1 MHHGFGKN
9 QGRQELGLSGFTM
22 TRHALIA
29 VLFCMAFST
38 FVVAVLADSLALKAA
53 RAKDDK

>member
-1 MHHGFGKN
+1 MRHGFGKS
-9 QGRQELGLSGFTM
+9 QGRQELGLLGFTV

-29 VLFCMAFST
+29 VLFCMAFSA
-38 FVVAVLADSLALKAA
+38 FVVTVLADSLALKAA

>member
-1 MHHGFGKN
+1 LRHGFGKS
-9 QGRQELGLSGFTM
+9 QGRQELGLLGFTV

-29 VLFCMAFST
+29 VLFCMAFSA
-38 FVVAVLADSLALKAA
+38 FVVTVLADSLALKAA